1 MMKNTKVIKMICNA
15 IILFGSIGILVNVS
29 PFISKPLTNLSV
41 GLIKMSQP
49 SVIMNDAE
57 EKFASYINGEDT
69 NNTTATSNESKPAMN
84 SIITKDSK
92 DDTGLLQTPS
102 DIKEKMTEAE

>member
-1 MMKNTKVIKMICNA
+1 MKNTKVIKMICNA

-102 DIKEKMTEAE
+102 DIKIGRAHV

>member
-15 IILFGSIGILVNVS
+15 VILFGSIGILVNVS

-57 EKFASYINGEDT
+57 
-69 NNTTATSNESKPAMN
+69 
-84 SIITKDSK
+84 
-92 DDTGLLQTPS
+92 
-102 DIKEKMTEAE
+102 